1 MAELDVPS
9 KTQLNTLR
17 DYYHNSRYDDAQRL
31 ATSLTE
37 QFPEHQFSWKIL
49 GALFRQ
55 KAMYAQSLLANQ
67 KAVELIPQDVS
78 ALNNLSLAFK
88 ELGRAEEA
96 EGSLRQAITIQP
108 DFAEAH
114 SNLGITLKKMGRLKE
129 SEVSLRQAIT
139 LKPDLAEA
147 HGSLGIIAYLNGDID
162 LALASIENASIL
174 NPNSKPTTFLLNVIK
189 SRKLRQNSRFDVNNM
204 DNPMGGEGSVISPL
218 IFNRKVED
226 NLISTLY
233 EMDSM
238 ELDQTKNNDARY
250 GNGRCS
256 PDFNFFEDN
265 HRTIK
270 AVSEDL
276 TRIMTEAVKS
286 EIYIYD
292 SFFNVLGEGSGT
304 TPHDHISVLDKELG
318 LVNQKYSLVYYLSVG
333 DQDCSEPGI
342 LTLYK
347 PLKEIVPSEGM
358 ITIIPA
364 ARKHSAIYGGK
375 KDRVMI
381 GVNFYSL

>member
-1 MAELDVPS
+1 M
-9 KTQLNTLR
+9 
-17 DYYHNSRYDDAQRL
+17 
-31 ATSLTE
+31 
-37 QFPEHQFSWKIL
+37 
-49 GALFRQ
+49 
-55 KAMYAQSLLANQ
+55 
-67 KAVELIPQDVS
+67 
-78 ALNNLSLAFK
+78 
-88 ELGRAEEA
+88 
-96 EGSLRQAITIQP
+96 RQAITIQP

-233 EMDSM
+233 EMASM